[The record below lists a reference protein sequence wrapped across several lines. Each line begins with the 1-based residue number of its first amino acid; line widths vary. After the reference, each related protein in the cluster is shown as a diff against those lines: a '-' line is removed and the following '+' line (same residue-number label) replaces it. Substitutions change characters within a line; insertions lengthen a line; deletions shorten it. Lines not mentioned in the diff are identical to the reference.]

1 MSSFKERSGLFKFF
15 YIVLSVF
22 TFPIFAIIYIIK
34 HPKSFLVILLIL
46 AGVVAYFPLKNG
58 VKYNDIIGW
67 YKDKYNETKL
77 QVLTSVVDE
86 DSILLSDKMAKD
98 VKALKEER
106 DNLEK
111 EKNMV
116 KGENFNENIKRS
128 DDIESIVQNVRR
140 KGGFKKKGETKRI
153 KTAESLIED
162 GQKVQG
168 LKEFMLQ
175 KEQLEK
181 DKLIN
186 DGDVMLFEDDNEKL
200 GKQIEF
206 EDIENINEKIEPLA
220 ENVEEIKETLDE
232 SVVEDKNTTAKDESI
247 EKHNVFDENMI
258 DLELGIDEPKEAKAK
273 EEKEEK
279 EEIIAEPEELELF

>member
-58 VKYNDIIGW
+58 VKYNNIIGW

-116 KGENFNENIKRS
+116 KGENFNENVKRS
-128 DDIESIVQNVRR
+128 DDIESLVQNVRR

-206 EDIENINEKIEPLA
+206 NDIDNSFEEK
-220 ENVEEIKETLDE
+220 KETLDE

-258 DLELGIDEPKEAKAK
+258 DLELDIDEPKKAKEKEAK
-273 EEKEEK
+273 EEKE

>member
-58 VKYNDIIGW
+58 VKYNNIIGW

-77 QVLTSVVDE
+77 QILTSVVDE

-128 DDIESIVQNVRR
+128 DDIESLVQNVRR

-168 LKEFMLQ
+168 LKVFMLQ

-206 EDIENINEKIEPLA
+206 NDIDNSFEEK
-220 ENVEEIKETLDE
+220 KETLDE

-258 DLELGIDEPKEAKAK
+258 DLEFGIDEPKEK

-279 EEIIAEPEELELF
+279 EEEIKAEPEELELF

>member
-15 YIVLSVF
+15 YIVLSII
-22 TFPIFAIIYIIK
+22 TFPIFAVIFMIK
-34 HPKSFLVILLIL
+34 HPKSSLVILLIL

-58 VKYNDIIGW
+58 VKYNNIIGW

-86 DSILLSDKMAKD
+86 DSILLSGKMAKD

-128 DDIESIVQNVRR
+128 DDIESITQNVRK

-168 LKEFMLQ
+168 LKVFMLQ

-186 DGDVMLFEDDNEKL
+186 DGDVMLFEDDSEKL
-200 GKQIEF
+200 GAPIGF

-220 ENVEEIKETLDE
+220 ENVEEIKDI
-232 SVVEDKNTTAKDESI
+232 TAKEESI

-258 DLELGIDEPKEAKAK
+258 DLELDINEPKEAKVV
-273 EEKEEK
+273 EEKE

>member
-58 VKYNDIIGW
+58 VKYNNIIDW

-116 KGENFNENIKRS
+116 KGENFNENVKRS

-206 EDIENINEKIEPLA
+206 NDIDNSFEEK
-220 ENVEEIKETLDE
+220 KETLDE

-258 DLELGIDEPKEAKAK
+258 DLEFGIDEPKEAKVI
-273 EEKEEK
+273 EEKE